1 MLMKSIFTRCSC
13 SLILAFVFAAGIAPL
28 FAQNNAALTVQ
39 GILKKSDGSAVP
51 DDVYPL
57 KFAFYDAE
65 SGGTKVWEEIIND
78 VETTG
83 GVYSAVLG
91 VGSTPLNAPFD
102 KPYYLSVK
110 IGNSNQE
117 LLPRPRLSA
126 APYALA
132 LRGQENVIPSTG
144 NIQVK
149 GVTAGTGG
157 ITCDGEFRVN
167 NGILAN
173 TGAMT
178 NGSGPYSGYGFQGD
192 GKSGVTS
199 LGFGKVNIYANGVNV
214 LEATETQVDFNKS
227 IVLNGVKSSSYVGPV
242 RYINQADPNV
252 NTLPNGG
259 GINFSMTTQHAVAV
273 GTIWVTSDTRTKKDQ
288 TASNTANDLAAL
300 LRLRVTDYKYKDAIG
315 KGDTWQKGVI
325 AQEVRAVVP
334 EAVSLSQEV
343 VPDIYAA
350 AKQMELRADGLRLEM
365 EQAHGLKTGDK
376 VRLITAQ
383 GETLYTVTNTPDT
396 HTFDVSGW
404 KGAAP
409 TTVFVFG
416 REVADF
422 QKVDYNRLFTL
433 NIGATQELAR
443 KVEAL
448 ERENAGFQ
456 AENKELRRLIE
467 GLRADVNALK
477 GGQR

>member
-1 MLMKSIFTRCSC
+1 MLMKSIFTCFSFTV
-13 SLILAFVFAAGIAPL
+13 ILAVVFAAGIAPL
-28 FAQNNAALTVQ
+28 HAQNNAALTVQ

-51 DDVYPL
+51 DDVYTL

-65 SGGTKVWEEIIND
+65 AGGNKVWEETIND

-91 VGSTPLNAPFD
+91 VGGTPLNAPFD

-110 IGNSNQE
+110 IGNSSQE

-132 LRGQENVIPSTG
+132 LRGQDNVVPSTG
-144 NIQVK
+144 NIQAYGLTVANTITS
-149 GVTAGTGG
+149 GGTIASG
-157 ITCDGEFRVN
+157 
-167 NGILAN
+167 NGFLAN
-173 TGAMT
+173 RGDMIYQY
-178 NGSGPYSGYGFQGD
+178 GPFAGYGFAGD
-192 GKSGVTS
+192 GKTGYGSNAVGTAS
-199 LGFGKVNIYANGVNV
+199 IWAGGENV
-214 LEATETQVDFNKS
+214 INADATVVDFKKA
-227 IVLNGVKSSSYVGPV
+227 IVLNGVKATLYTGVV
-242 RYINQADPNV
+242 RYLSQGNAVV
-252 NTLPNGG
+252 NTQPNGG
-259 GINFSMTTQHAVAV
+259 NIDFSMTTPHAIAV

-315 KGDTWQKGVI
+315 KGDAWQKGVI

-334 EAVSLSQEV
+334 EAVSLSKEV

-365 EQAHGLKTGDK
+365 EQAHGLKAGDK

-383 GETLYTVTNTPDT
+383 GETLYTVTNTPDA

-409 TTVFVFG
+409 ANVFVFG

-433 NIGATQELAR
+433 NIGATQEIAR

-448 ERENAGFQ
+448 ERENAGFKS
-456 AENKELRRLIE
+456 ENKELRRLIE
-467 GLRADVNALK
+467 GLRADIDALK